1 MRRTKAILGSLVL
14 ACFLIFFY
22 TLSQNTNEETQG
34 DTPKINLEN
43 LEVKLKGLE
52 HAIEG
57 NERML
62 SSIKESIN
70 NLEKHQASLD
80 KESNVIRSKGH
91 SSVRK
96 TFATIHKADLL
107 FAQRSSTTTNISTL
121 AIYEEIPFDN
131 QDGGPWKQGWPI
143 TYSQSAFSQSD
154 KLRVFV
160 VPHSHNDPG
169 WIKTFDTYFKEN
181 TIYILNNIVP
191 KLTADPRR
199 KFIWAEISF
208 FSMWWNLQSEDVRSN
223 IIKLLEN
230 GQFEI
235 VTGGWVMNDEANTY
249 YGAMIEQQISGH
261 EWCKNNLKG
270 YQPTFGWAIDPF
282 GMTPTMAYLL
292 KRMGFEGMLI
302 QRTHYEVKKYLARN
316 QNLEFKWRQ
325 HWDHESSTDML
336 THMMPFYSYDIP
348 HTCGPNP
355 KICCQKKAQLYK
367 TNVVLVPLGDDFRYD
382 KSVEWNKQFD
392 NYQKIFDY
400 VNNNPEL
407 NAELK
412 FGTLGDYFRT
422 LKNESKRKTGLQDG
436 LFPSLSGDFFTYAD
450 VNDNYWSGYYT
461 SRPFFKNFDRV
472 LGGYLRAAEI
482 MFSMAWAEMMSYS
495 NSDTKKISNPL
506 MKYIVEARRS
516 YNYGRRM
523 SKSIKEL
530 QIVMSQVT
538 HYLLTS
544 SKTLYKVENENKI
557 WFEFSE
563 KADDFASLFS
573 ERVLETNGYDKNM
586 VPFSTPMEEHVL
598 FKFVVEVAALSLK
611 SYYMVELKPEEGSNP
626 SMEIANIRLYN
637 TVKQPFQVKPFS
649 DVGVFHQGAKF
660 MLENGYVR
668 THFDENG
675 ILEAITTLDDKVK
688 NGYGPAKTMRVE
700 SPIVEIIE
708 GKLFSSVKVFLPQIV
723 HYVRVMSSPG
733 VDGTGLQIENIVDM
747 RRYNNL
753 EIAMRF
759 DAAIDS
765 KTIFYTDLNGFS
777 MMERRRLSKIP
788 LQANF
793 YPIASMAYIQ
803 DTSSRLTLISRQPLG
818 GSSLQ
823 SGQLEI
829 MLDRRL
835 MQDDNRGL
843 GEPVTDNLITKS
855 SFTLILERSIPS
867 CRGENSKNG
876 ASYPSLLAVGAR
888 HALLNPLY
896 SMFYLG
902 EKSKLSSLSNS
913 YANVERDLACDIDIL
928 NLRTSITSSET
939 PTDSSA
945 FIVHRQG
952 FNGCYK
958 PIGMNCVTNE
968 GRLSLSELFPH
979 IYSNN
984 VQQMTLSL
992 LYTGQK
998 IEKSFMVSIKP
1009 MEMYTFILKH

>member
-1 MRRTKAILGSLVL
+1 
-14 ACFLIFFY
+14 
-22 TLSQNTNEETQG
+22 
-34 DTPKINLEN
+34 
-43 LEVKLKGLE
+43 
-52 HAIEG
+52 
-57 NERML
+57 
-62 SSIKESIN
+62 
-70 NLEKHQASLD
+70 
-80 KESNVIRSKGH
+80 
-91 SSVRK
+91 
-96 TFATIHKADLL
+96 
-107 FAQRSSTTTNISTL
+107 
-121 AIYEEIPFDN
+121 
-131 QDGGPWKQGWPI
+131 
-143 TYSQSAFSQSD
+143 
-154 KLRVFV
+154 
-160 VPHSHNDPG
+160 
-169 WIKTFDTYFKEN
+169 
-181 TIYILNNIVP
+181 
-191 KLTADPRR
+191 
-199 KFIWAEISF
+199 
-208 FSMWWNLQSEDVRSN
+208 
-223 IIKLLEN
+223 
-230 GQFEI
+230 
-235 VTGGWVMNDEANTY
+235 
-249 YGAMIEQQISGH
+249 
-261 EWCKNNLKG
+261 
-270 YQPTFGWAIDPF
+270 
-282 GMTPTMAYLL
+282 
-292 KRMGFEGMLI
+292 
-302 QRTHYEVKKYLARN
+302 
-316 QNLEFKWRQ
+316 
-325 HWDHESSTDML
+325 
-336 THMMPFYSYDIP
+336 
-348 HTCGPNP
+348 
-355 KICCQKKAQLYK
+355 
-367 TNVVLVPLGDDFRYD
+367 
-382 KSVEWNKQFD
+382 
-392 NYQKIFDY
+392 
-400 VNNNPEL
+400 
-407 NAELK
+407 
-412 FGTLGDYFRT
+412 
-422 LKNESKRKTGLQDG
+422 
-436 LFPSLSGDFFTYAD
+436 
-450 VNDNYWSGYYT
+450 
-461 SRPFFKNFDRV
+461 
-472 LGGYLRAAEI
+472 

-516 YNYGRRM
+516 YSLFQHHDGVTGTAKKHVMQDYGRRM

-586 VPFSTPMEEHVL
+586 VTIFNSHGRTRSEMITIKVSNPNIRLYTINLVDGDEEEEDINFQISPVFDSQHEIL
-598 FKFVVEVAALSLK
+598 NTQFYLSFVVEVAALSLK

-688 NGYGPAKTMRVE
+688 TDVRLSFVQYSTRNVGEKSGAYLFLPDGPAKTMRVE